1 MLILQE
7 GQEVVKTGT
16 FLYDGQIT
24 CDVVIVRGPICY
36 GSGDYE
42 DSPEFMDDHERET
55 FYIHYGSTT
64 ERDRYNAGSGAY
76 PTLLEAMAVLEVAAG
91 FGPTVKWVD

>member
-1 MLILQE
+1 M
-7 GQEVVKTGT
+7 
-16 FLYDGQIT
+16 T

>member
-1 MLILQE
+1 MLQE

-24 CDVVIVRGPICY
+24 CDVVIVKGPICY

-42 DSPEFMDDHERET
+42 DSPEVADDYERET

-64 ERDRYNAGSGAY
+64 ERGRYNAAGAGH
-76 PTLLEAMAVLEVAAG
+76 PTLLAAIAIVEAAPG
-91 FGPTVKWVD
+91 FGSTVKWID

>member
-7 GQEVVKTGT
+7 GQAVVKTGT

-42 DSPEFMDDHERET
+42 DPPEFVRDHEQET
-55 FYIHYGSTT
+55 FYIHYWFFLAESEHITH
-64 ERDRYNAGSGAY
+64 SI
-76 PTLLEAMAVLEVAAG
+76 VL
-91 FGPTVKWVD
+91 VKLYG

>member
-7 GQEVVKTGT
+7 GQEVIKTGT

-24 CDVVIVRGPICY
+24 YDVVIVRGPISY

-42 DSPEFMDDHERET
+42 DSPEFADDHERET

-64 ERDRYNAGSGAY
+64 GRDRYNAGSAAR
-76 PTLLEAMAVLEVAAG
+76 PTLLEAMAAVEAAPG

>member
-1 MLILQE
+1 MLQE

-24 CDVVIVRGPICY
+24 CDVVIVRGAICC

-42 DSPEFMDDHERET
+42 DSPEYADDHERET

-64 ERDRYNAGSGAY
+64 ERGRYNAGGGGHS
-76 PTLLEAMAVLEVAAG
+76 TLLAAIAIVEATPG
-91 FGPTVKWVD
+91 FGSTVKWID

>member
-7 GQEVVKTGT
+7 GQEIIKSGT
-16 FLYDGQIT
+16 FLYDGLVT

-42 DSPEFMDDHERET
+42 DPPEIADDHQRET

-64 ERDRYNAGSGAY
+64 ERGRYNAGGGGYPSLQEAIAAVKGAR
-76 PTLLEAMAVLEVAAG
+76 G
-91 FGPTVKWVD
+91 FGPKVEWSD

>member
-7 GQEVVKTGT
+7 GQEVIRAGI
-16 FLYDGQIT
+16 FLYDGKVS

-42 DSPEFMDDHERET
+42 DPPELADDHEQEM

-64 ERDRYNAGSGAY
+64 ERGRYNAGGGSHA
-76 PTLLEAMAVLEVAAG
+76 TLSEAIAAVEAAPG

>member
-1 MLILQE
+1 MLQE
-7 GQEVVKTGT
+7 GQKIVKTGT

-42 DSPEFMDDHERET
+42 DSPEYADDHERET

-64 ERDRYNAGSGAY
+64 ERGRYNAGGGGP
-76 PTLLEAMAVLEVAAG
+76 PTLSAAISIVESAPG
-91 FGPTVKWVD
+91 FGSTVEWID